1 MGGPTSS
8 LTSWMSPEC
17 MAGWCRGSEVESF
30 RERFGVEARSARR
43 SAMFVFAVR
52 WEQMSFALFRLR
64 SHPNRRP
71 ARNTL
76 SVVFTSLISIHII
89 HPMGVRFTLFFRVS
103 PLNEVSHSSPLLFTT
118 CSPSEIVSVSLIIRH
133 GAFSL
138 CVRFAGVFVTSIFAG
153 AFAFGIGFDVGVTN
167 LWDSWNRG
175 VR

>member
-1 MGGPTSS
+1 
-8 LTSWMSPEC
+8 
-17 MAGWCRGSEVESF
+17 
-30 RERFGVEARSARR
+30 
-43 SAMFVFAVR
+43 
-52 WEQMSFALFRLR
+52 MSFALFRLR
-64 SHPNRRP
+64 SHPNRSP

-153 AFAFGIGFDVGVTN
+153 AFAFGVGFDIGVTN

-175 VR
+175 VRWTFLCSFQQCTHTFIRNNGRIFGRNISRKATRNKTLNATQTSKL